1 MFDSQDES
9 YYRTQFLV
17 DRFKDREE
25 QSWEALKESAEQ
37 TTRVVRGTAESL
49 VEERERIGDQEL
61 KTLYHLCQNSNNGR
75 SAEAKQELVRQ
86 LGLSAD
92 KTEQI
97 VDEIDASVGSVGQS
111 MTDPPIHV
119 GGKDDEFPELE
130 RDLHECFAR
139 IVEDYDAE
147 PELVDAVREILTIDF
162 YGVQSGRIS
171 PIFHYLAP
179 DLFPVINGRSCDGLE
194 LTTGE
199 QVSQKLSN
207 YLDER
212 ERFLEVRE
220 EFSFESHFREL
231 DYFLHWVQSADNVWS
246 EVLREGISRKAW
258 QVQPGTNKHSYPE
271 ELWPI
276 WRERNVISVGWDIG
290 PLNQVS
296 TDELNSQSKTLVER
310 MSPGDIVVAKG
321 GHHDLLG
328 LGVVTPDGYE
338 YVGDT
343 DREITFSNEGESD
356 THPCLRHVEWVFTRS
371 VPDAID
377 IQNWGISKQFD
388 NRTVVQYD
396 CFEELRGVL
405 AKNLP
410 AESLSPLQRL
420 ERASVDFATRSFFIL
435 QTGSDEWEDKPA
447 EQYHFKMGIP
457 GSRKLGD
464 AETARVLYLEDG
476 DIYARARI
484 VAIDKE
490 ERGDETHC
498 FADIEEYEE
507 LNPVDVNSVL
517 GEFESSISLQHPII
531 EITGRDYRTVVDSGT
546 STRYFWVNAEATD
559 WQQDGGKAFYQVTGS
574 SGGQRRNQ
582 EAYQKAQ
589 PGDEVLV
596 YQISP
601 EKRVV
606 GRARV
611 ARGLHEES
619 VGENEES
626 VEGIT
631 LRWVESV
638 DEVSWAEIE
647 LDSEL
652 ETSRLVESDNSF
664 VVTELSEQEYDRI
677 LELTRKTTFGDF
689 ADELEVPNSQIT
701 VDRKNLYFPDG
712 EDGVT
717 GEWERIQSRIERAL
731 ANGNH
736 VLLFGPPG
744 TGKTKLARQVCED
757 TVGNDYELVTASAD
771 WSTFDTVG
779 GYQTTSQNTLEFEPG
794 IVLDRFQDGTDG
806 SPTNEWL
813 IIDELNRAD
822 IDKAFGSLFSALTG
836 ESVTLPFDG
845 PNEEPIQILDASQTD
860 MEVDSNRFY
869 IPEDWQMIATMNT
882 LDKTSLYEM
891 SYAFMRRW
899 AFIPVGIPEL
909 PERTNENDSELEDL
923 VEEYVNVWA
932 ADGSVPEVEQHYE
945 PVGRIWRAVNEERSI
960 GPAIVEDIYEYVA
973 AAPNREDADYVS
985 PLIMYVFPQ
994 LEGLRRNE
1002 LEGLIEQLDSIVDD
1016 ESGEMWTVAR
1026 DFFQIDLQPSDEE

>member
-9 YYRTQFLV
+9 YYRAQFLV
-17 DRFKDREE
+17 DRFKEREE
-25 QSWEALKESAEQ
+25 PSWEVLKESAEQ
-37 TTRVVRGTAESL
+37 TTRVVRSAVESL

-61 KTLYHLCQNSNNGR
+61 KTLYHLCQNSSDGR
-75 SAEAKQELVRQ
+75 SAEDKRDLVRQ
-86 LGLSAD
+86 LGLSD
-92 KTEQI
+92 GKTEQI
-97 VDEIDASVGSVGQS
+97 VDDIDASVGSVGQS
-111 MTDPPIHV
+111 MTNPPIHV

-139 IVEDYDAE
+139 IVEDYEAE
-147 PELVDAVREILTIDF
+147 PELVDAVREILAIDF

-179 DLFPVINGRSCDGLE
+179 DLFAVINGRSCDGME
-194 LTTGE
+194 LMTGE
-199 QVSQKLSN
+199 QVSQDLSD

-231 DYFLHWVQSADNVWS
+231 DYFLHWVQSTDNVWS
-246 EVLREGISRKAW
+246 EVLREGISRNAW

-276 WRERNVISVGWDIG
+276 WIERNVISVGWDIG
-290 PLNQVS
+290 PLSQLS
-296 TDELNSQSKTLVER
+296 TDELNSQSKALVER

-328 LGVVTPDGYE
+328 LGVVTSDGYE
-338 YVGDT
+338 YVGGT
-343 DREITFSNEGESD
+343 DREIKFSNEGESD
-356 THPCLRHVEWVFTRS
+356 THPCIRHVEWVFTRS
-371 VPDAID
+371 VSDAID
-377 IQNWGISKQFD
+377 TQDWGVSKQFD
-388 NRTVVQYD
+388 NRTVVAYD
-396 CFEELRGVL
+396 CFEELRGLL
-405 AKNLP
+405 ARNLP
-410 AESLSPLQRL
+410 AETLSPLQRL

-484 VAIDKE
+484 AEIHEE

-507 LNPVDVNSVL
+507 LDPVDVNSVR

-531 EITGRDYRTVVDSGT
+531 EITGHDYLNVVESGT
-546 STRYFWVNAEATD
+546 STRYFWVNTEAKD
-559 WQQDGGKAFYQVTGS
+559 WQQDGGEAFYQVTGS
-574 SGGQRRNQ
+574 SGGKRRNK

-589 PGDEVLV
+589 QGDEVLV

-601 EKRVV
+601 EKRIV
-606 GRARV
+606 GRAHV
-611 ARGLHEES
+611 ARGLHEK
-619 VGENEES
+619 S
-626 VEGIT
+626 VEDSEDPVDGIT
-631 LRWVESV
+631 LRWDGSV

-647 LDSEL
+647 SDSEL
-652 ETSRLVESDNSF
+652 GASRLVESDNSF
-664 VVTELSEQEYDRI
+664 VITELTEGEYNRI
-677 LELTRKTTFGDF
+677 LELCEVTRFDDF
-689 ADELEVPNSQIT
+689 ASELAVPDSEIT
-701 VDRKNLYFPDG
+701 VEQKNLHFP
-712 EDGVT
+712 ED
-717 GEWERIQSRIERAL
+717 EWDRIQSRVEQAL

-744 TGKTKLARQVCED
+744 TGKTKLARQVCEA
-757 TVGNDYELVTASAD
+757 TVGESRCELVTASAD

-779 GYQTTSQNTLEFEPG
+779 GYQTTTQNTLEFEPG
-794 IVLDRFQDGTDG
+794 VVLDRFQADGNGT
-806 SPTNEWL
+806 PANEWL
-813 IIDELNRAD
+813 VIDELNRAD

-836 ESVTLPFDG
+836 ESVTLPFDDADG
-845 PNEEPIQILDASQTD
+845 DPIEILDASRSHEEIGQ
-860 MEVDSNRFY
+860 NRFF
-869 IPEDWQMIATMNT
+869 IPEDWRMLATMNT

-899 AFIPVGIPEL
+899 AFVPVGIPDL
-909 PERTNENDSELEDL
+909 PDREDGDDSELESL
-923 VEEYVNVWA
+923 VGDYVAVWA
-932 ADGSVPEVEQHYE
+932 ANGGVPEADHHYE
-945 PVGRIWRAVNEERSI
+945 TVGRIWRAVNEQRAI
-960 GPAIVEDIYEYVA
+960 GPAIVEDIYEHVA
-973 AAPNREDADYVS
+973 VASSTEIADYVS
-985 PLIMYVFPQ
+985 PIIMYVFPQ

-1002 LEGLIEQLDSIVDD
+1002 LEQLIGALDEIVDD
-1016 ESGEMWTVAR
+1016 ETGELWTVAR
-1026 DFFQIDLQPSDEE
+1026 DFFQIDLQPSGGE